1 MQTGS
6 AGTATLRH
14 AGFAALEALL
24 IALLVWFA
32 TMALAGAGPSGGLI
46 GSAQAGRDPASLTVA
61 GGRFGGTTVATMS
74 PGAAGTWIHATC
86 SQAGVVVQ
94 SEWVRPDAAQQAR
107 LSLGPAPRWTSGAA
121 TCVAESGTFTAA
133 GRWWIQASSTFSVAP

>member
-1 MQTGS
+1 MRTGS
-6 AGTATLRH
+6 AGVATLRH
-14 AGFAALEALL
+14 AGLAALEALL
-24 IALLVWFA
+24 IAVLVWFA

-46 GSAQAGRDPASLTVA
+46 ASAQAGRDPASLTVG
-61 GGRFGGTTVATMS
+61 GGRFGGTTVAMAT

-86 SQAGVVVQ
+86 AQAGAVVQ
-94 SEWVRPDAAQQAR
+94 SEWVRLNSSHRAS

-133 GRWWIQASSTFSVAP
+133 GRWWIQSSATFSVTP